1 VKDVTPADILEFLQ
15 RQAVHPLT
23 AQEILEQFSLSRPQ
37 RQTAMRLLR
46 SLVEEGVLVH
56 IKGDRYSLPR
66 QINLVTGTVSAH
78 RDGYGFVSPASGE
91 GADVFIPARFM
102 REVMNGDR
110 VVVRVERGF
119 RSGRP
124 EGRIIRVLE
133 RAHRTLV
140 GRFEVGR
147 RFGYVVP
154 ADPRLGTDLF
164 IPRATARQV
173 RPGQMVVA
181 RIDTYPGRNRSA
193 EGTIVEVLGDPADPE
208 VEILIIAHKYG
219 LPVEFPGEVLTAAA
233 MVPERVEEADRQG
246 REDLRQLPTVTIDGE
261 TAKDFDDAVSVRR
274 EEDGRIRL
282 WVSIADV
289 GHYVAA
295 GSPVD
300 LEAYE
305 RATSVY
311 FPGKCLP
318 MLPEKLS
325 NGICSLNP
333 NVERLAMTAEMLFD
347 RQGHRLES
355 RFYPSVICS
364 RARLTYTEVAAM
376 VVQEEPEPIA
386 RYPEIYPHLLV
397 MAELAQ
403 RLTAMRR
410 QRGSLD
416 FDLPEAEIVLD
427 LQGRPENI
435 VRAER
440 NLAHRLIEEFM
451 LAANEA
457 VATFL
462 AGRGAPLLYRV
473 HEPPSAEKLQS
484 FQEFIGHFNYGIS
497 LEKGSVDPRKLQ
509 ELLAGLEGKP
519 EERMINQVLLR
530 CMKQAQ
536 YSPENVGHFGLA
548 ADLYCHFTSPI
559 RRYPDLVVHRVLRQ
573 VLTTGKM
580 PEKRKAHLQ
589 EVLPAMGEHTSQR
602 ERRAMEAEREIVSLK
617 KCQFMADKVGEVF
630 AGFVSGVQPFGFF
643 VELKDLF
650 VEGLVHISSIAD
662 DFYVF
667 EEDLH
672 RLVGQHR
679 RRIFQIGDEVQVT
692 VAKVDLDRREIDF
705 VLAEEES
712 RPKIQDSRSKVGG
725 AKSRTGGRKKS
736 GTIGSKHGL

>member
-1 VKDVTPADILEFLQ
+1 
-15 RQAVHPLT
+15 
-23 AQEILEQFSLSRPQ
+23 
-37 RQTAMRLLR
+37 
-46 SLVEEGVLVH
+46 
-56 IKGDRYSLPR
+56 
-66 QINLVTGTVSAH
+66 LVTGTVSAH

-102 REVMNGDR
+102 REVMHGDR
-110 VVVRVERGF
+110 VVVRVEHGL

-124 EGRIIRVLE
+124 EGRIIRVLD

-140 GRFEVGR
+140 GRFEAGR

-164 IPRATARQV
+164 ISKAAARQV

-181 RIDTYPGRNRSA
+181 RIDTYPDRNRSA

-208 VEILIIAHKYG
+208 VEILTIAHKYG
-219 LPVEFPGEVLTAAA
+219 LPVEFPGEVLAAA
-233 MVPERVEEADRQG
+233 ARVPDQVEDADRRG

-274 EEDGRIRL
+274 EEDGKVRL

-289 GHYVAA
+289 GHYVAE

-300 LEAYE
+300 QEAYE
-305 RATSVY
+305 RGTSVY
-311 FPGKCLP
+311 FPGKCIP

-376 VVQEEPEPIA
+376 VVQEESATIA
-386 RYPEIYPHLLV
+386 RYPEIYPHLPV

-416 FDLPEAEIVLD
+416 FDLPEAEIILD

-462 AGRGAPLLYRV
+462 AGRGAPFLYRI
-473 HEPPSAEKLQS
+473 HEPPATERLQS

-497 LEKGSVDPRKLQ
+497 LEKGTVDPRKLQ

-530 CMKQAQ
+530 CMKQAN

-573 VLTTGKM
+573 VLTAGKM

-679 RRIFQIGDEVQVT
+679 RRIFQIGDEVQVS
-692 VAKVDLDRREIDF
+692 VAKVALDRREIDF
-705 VLAEEES
+705 VLADQE
-712 RPKIQDSRSKVGG
+712 PKTEVQSLRSKVQGPRSRKGG
-725 AKSRTGGRKKS
+725 ERKS
-736 GTIGSKHGL
+736 GKRRQ